1 MEATLEEF
9 GILYPKYATSLFEE
23 SCEVIEPEPNSESEF
38 RHFIVTGGNG
48 YVFPREFAADTVSF
62 YGKSKS
68 PDPMRLNSDGIF
80 FSEIDDRKCL
90 FICELKSTF
99 STSQIAHAKEQIMGT
114 VLRLKAQMSILQTQP
129 DWEIHGVIVSFEP
142 TENQIISVN
151 KLTSKDASFSKY
163 LFTKG
168 HKVITAEMSKVHYA
182 PMAMPDITIH
192 YVAVPER
199 KTEYQMTLSELL
211 NL

>member
-1 MEATLEEF
+1 
-9 GILYPKYATSLFEE
+9 
-23 SCEVIEPEPNSESEF
+23 
-38 RHFIVTGGNG
+38 
-48 YVFPREFAADTVSF
+48 
-62 YGKSKS
+62 
-68 PDPMRLNSDGIF
+68 MRLNCDGIF
-80 FSEIDDRKCL
+80 FSEIENRKCL

-99 STSQIAHAKEQIMGT
+99 STSQIAHAKEQIIGT
-114 VLRLKAQMSILQTQP
+114 ALRLKAQLSILQTQP

-142 TENQIISVN
+142 TENQLISVN
-151 KLTSKDASFSKY
+151 KLTSKDANFSKY

-199 KTEYQMTLSELL
+199 KTEYQMTLRELV

>member
-9 GILYPKYATSLFEE
+9 GKLYPKYATSLFEE
-23 SCEVIEPEPNSESEF
+23 SCEVIEPEPNSESDF

-90 FICELKSTF
+90 FICELKSTITV
-99 STSQIAHAKEQIMGT
+99 SEIAHAKEQIMGI
-114 VLRLKAQMSILQTQP
+114 VLRLKAQMRILQSQP

-168 HKVITAEMSKVHYA
+168 HKVITAEMSKGHYA

-192 YVAVPER
+192 YVAVPKR

>member
-1 MEATLEEF
+1 
-9 GILYPKYATSLFEE
+9 
-23 SCEVIEPEPNSESEF
+23 
-38 RHFIVTGGNG
+38 
-48 YVFPREFAADTVSF
+48 
-62 YGKSKS
+62 
-68 PDPMRLNSDGIF
+68 
-80 FSEIDDRKCL
+80 
-90 FICELKSTF
+90 
-99 STSQIAHAKEQIMGT
+99 MGT
-114 VLRLKAQMSILQTQP
+114 VLRLKAQMSILQSQP

-168 HKVITAEMSKVHYA
+168 HKVITAEMSKGHYA

-192 YVAVPER
+192 YVAVPKR